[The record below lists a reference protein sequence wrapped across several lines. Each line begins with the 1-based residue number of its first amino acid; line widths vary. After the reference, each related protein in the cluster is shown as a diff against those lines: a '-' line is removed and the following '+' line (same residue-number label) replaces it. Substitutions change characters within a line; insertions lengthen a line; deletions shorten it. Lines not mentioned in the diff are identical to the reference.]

1 MSKQSVHYLIA
12 SAIDCCEL
20 NRYNEAIGLLKK
32 FADFCEPC
40 IYKEKIIIRKIF
52 LEKLENPLET
62 WKSFENYSKDSI
74 VVKTLKPKVKKEID
88 ASCDNLIHLL
98 DNKFIKNAKT
108 ADDFVFYKCLKAI
121 QYKYKLYVKSVKKKN
136 CFKGKARKLYEEA
149 LSIAKDSLKP
159 SHPSRIWIGLEFC
172 SFYVFVL
179 NNVDKGLETAE
190 KTYNEAC
197 SNLSELDIDLHS
209 YTLSSLSRLREY
221 IEEIS

>member
-1 MSKQSVHYLIA
+1 MSKQNVHHLIA
-12 SAIDCCEL
+12 SAYNCSEL
-20 NRYNEAIGLLKK
+20 NRYNEAIDLLKK
-32 FADFCEPC
+32 FVDLGKPC
-40 IYKEKIIIRKIF
+40 IYVEKCMIRIIF
-52 LEKLENPLET
+52 FGKLENPLET
-62 WKSFENYSKDSI
+62 WKSFENCSKDSI

-149 LSIAKDSLKP
+149 LSIAKENLKP
-159 SHPSRIWIGLEFC
+159 SHPSRIWIGLEF
-172 SFYVFVL
+172 SYFYVFV
-179 NNVDKGLETAE
+179 NNVDKGLEIAK

-197 SNLSELDIDLHS
+197 SNLSELDIDLHK
-209 YTLSSLSRLREY
+209 YALIGLSELREH